1 MAHLFKTEE
10 EKKRERK
17 RERERLFSL
26 YAREAVCQGTA
37 RNRWMVAEREEAESR
52 E

>member
-17 RERERLFSL
+17 RERLFSL